1 MRQPIVGI
9 FETETAAREALDK
22 LREAGFGE
30 ARTLLVTPAA
40 GKKAGAFGALANAV
54 VAGQLMGAQAG
65 FYAERVREGRS
76 LVLVQAPVGEGKR
89 ATEILQSCGPVD
101 AELVEAAIQD
111 EWGRGAPLSAG
122 LKMPVLLRGRPSP
135 LSDYLG
141 LSTSARRPRTL
152 SGLFR
157 ELVSPHFSLSERL
170 GLGLL
175 SDNPAPLSSWLR
187 LKVLAEPKRP
197 WTHSLGLPLLL
208 DEAAPLSKRAGLKT
222 LTDEPAPLSARL
234 GMSVLINNPAPLSS
248 AIGLPTATGP
258 A

>member
-9 FETETAAREALDK
+9 FETETSAREALDK
-22 LREAGFGE
+22 LRAAGFGE

-40 GKKAGAFGALANAV
+40 GKKAGAFGALASALA
-54 VAGQLMGAQAG
+54 AGQLLGEQAG

-76 LVLVQAPVGEGKR
+76 LVLVQAPVGQGKL

-101 AELVEAAIQD
+101 ADLVASSIQAQ
-111 EWGRGAPLSAG
+111 WGRGAPLSAA
-122 LKMPVLLRGRPSP
+122 LNMPVLLRGRPSP

-152 SGLFR
+152 SGLMR
-157 ELVSPHFSLSERL
+157 ELISPHFSLSERL

-175 SDNPAPLSSWLR
+175 SHNAAPLSSWLR
-187 LKVLAEPKRP
+187 LRVLAAPKRP
-197 WTHSLGLPLLL
+197 WTHSLGLPLLI
-208 DEAAPLSKRAGLKT
+208 DEAAPLSARAGMKT
-222 LTDEPAPLSARL
+222 LTHDPAPLSSRL
-234 GMSVLINNPAPLSS
+234 GMSVLLNNPAPLSS
-248 AIGLPTATGP
+248 AIGLPTATGR

>member
-9 FETETAAREALDK
+9 FETEATAREALDK

-30 ARTLLVTPAA
+30 ARTLLVTPAS
-40 GKKAGAFGALANAV
+40 GKKGGAAAALANAV
-54 VAGQLMGAQAG
+54 VAGQLMGEQAS

-76 LVLVQAPVGEGKR
+76 LVLVQAPVGQGKL
-89 ATEILQSCGPVD
+89 ASEILQSCGPVD
-101 AELVEAAIQD
+101 ADLVASSIQAQ
-111 EWGRGAPLSAG
+111 WGKGAPLSAG

-141 LSTSARRPRTL
+141 LSTGARRPRTL

-197 WTHSLGLPLLL
+197 WTHSVGLPLLI
-208 DEAAPLSKRAGLKT
+208 DEAAPLSARAGMKT
-222 LTDEPAPLSARL
+222 LTDDPAPLSSRL
-234 GMSVLINNPAPLSS
+234 GMSVLTSNPAPLSS

>member
-9 FETETAAREALDK
+9 FESETTAREALDK

-54 VAGQLMGAQAG
+54 LAGQQMGRQAG

-76 LVLVQAPVGEGKR
+76 LVLVDAPVGQGKL

-101 AELVEAAIQD
+101 AELVASAIQA
-111 EWGRGAPLSAG
+111 EWGKGAPFSAG
-122 LKMPVLLRGRPSP
+122 LGIPVLLRGRPSP

-141 LSTSARRPRTL
+141 LSIGARRPRTL

-157 ELVSPHFSLSERL
+157 ELVSPHFALSERL

-175 SDNPAPLSSWLR
+175 TNSAAPLSSWLR
-187 LKVLAEPKRP
+187 LKVLSEPKRP
-197 WTHSLGLPLLL
+197 WTHSLGLPLLI
-208 DEAAPLSKRAGLKT
+208 DEAAPLSARAGMKT
-222 LTDEPAPLSARL
+222 LTDEPAPLSSRL
-234 GMSVLINNPAPLSS
+234 GLRVLSHNPAPLSS
-248 AIGLPTATGP
+248 AIGLPTLTTP